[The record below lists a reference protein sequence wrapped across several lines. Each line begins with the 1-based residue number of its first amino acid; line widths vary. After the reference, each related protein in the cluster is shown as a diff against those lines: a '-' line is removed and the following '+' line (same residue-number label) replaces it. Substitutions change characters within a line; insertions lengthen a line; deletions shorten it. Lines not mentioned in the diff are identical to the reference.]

1 MLGNKYSWWAYRG
14 IFSKK
19 FCNEIIEHAST
30 KPMQLGY
37 TGGIEKKGLMTEEK
51 KKKLFSIRNSNV
63 AWLTD
68 PWINMPI
75 MGAIGQANTE
85 SGWNYHYDASEE
97 MQFTKYG
104 PNQFYKWHKDEW
116 NVLYKQP
123 HNKGKTRKLS
133 AVVSLND
140 DYVGGGLQFQYRDV
154 EIPHNEVCDVLKTP
168 GSIVIFPAYVW
179 HQVLPVTQ
187 GVRYSLVIWTIG
199 DAWK

>member
-1 MLGNKYSWWAYRG
+1 M
-14 IFSKK
+14 KK
-19 FCNEIIEHAST
+19 MVDIIGVYFPYVTILEIHFNELDENSPVASSRFAN
-30 KPMQLGY
+30 
-37 TGGIEKKGLMTEEK
+37 GLSMK
-51 KKKLFSIRNSNV
+51 IVFSIRNSNV

-116 NVLYKQP
+116 NELYKQP